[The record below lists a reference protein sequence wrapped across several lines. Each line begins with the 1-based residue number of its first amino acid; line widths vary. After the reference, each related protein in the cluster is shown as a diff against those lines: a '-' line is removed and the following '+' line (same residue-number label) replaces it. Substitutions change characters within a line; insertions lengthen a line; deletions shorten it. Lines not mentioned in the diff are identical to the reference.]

1 MNHQDLQE
9 AKQTRDAATLL
20 RFDQEWMNLQSQY
33 EHYERSSLLIK
44 LTCVV
49 LFALG
54 LMFPMNVLIAAAF
67 VSIFWLQEGIIRTFQ
82 ARLGDRLLQVEECL
96 RDSEKIGLA
105 YQLHSEWLKNRP
117 SVFGLMQEYA
127 KHAARPTVA
136 FPYVALLVLD
146 VLVYL
151 VW

>member
-1 MNHQDLQE
+1 MNQE
-9 AKQTRDAATLL
+9 TQPVKQTRDTSELL
-20 RFDQEWMNLQSQY
+20 RFDQEWKSLQAQY

-54 LMFPMNVLIAAAF
+54 LMFPMNVLLAAAF
-67 VSIFWLQEGIIRTFQ
+67 ILIFWLQEGIFRTFQ
-82 ARLGDRLLQVEECL
+82 ARLGDRLLQVEEYL
-96 RDSEKIGLA
+96 RGSEKVGFA
-105 YQLHSEWLKNRP
+105 YKLHTEWLKNRP
-117 SVFGLMQEYA
+117 SVFGLILEYA

-136 FPYVALLVLD
+136 FPYVVLLVLD

-151 VW
+151 FW

>member
-1 MNHQDLQE
+1 MNQE
-9 AKQTRDAATLL
+9 TQVVTQTRDASELL

-54 LMFPMNVLIAAAF
+54 LMFPMNVLLASAF
-67 VSIFWLQEGIIRTFQ
+67 ILIFWLQEGIFRTFQ
-82 ARLGDRLLQVEECL
+82 ARLGDRLLRVEGYL
-96 RDSEKIGLA
+96 RDTGNVGFA
-105 YQLHSEWLKNRP
+105 YQLHTEWLKNRP
-117 SVFGLMQEYA
+117 SIFGLVMEYA
-127 KHAARPTVA
+127 KHSVRPTVA
-136 FPYVALLVLD
+136 FPYIVLLFLD

>member
-1 MNHQDLQE
+1 MNQE
-9 AKQTRDAATLL
+9 TQPVKQTRDTSELL
-20 RFDQEWMNLQSQY
+20 RFDQEWKSLQAQY

-54 LMFPMNVLIAAAF
+54 LMFPMNVLLAAAF
-67 VSIFWLQEGIIRTFQ
+67 ILIFWLQEGIFRTFQ
-82 ARLGDRLLQVEECL
+82 ARLGDRLLQVEEYL
-96 RDSEKIGLA
+96 RGSEKVGFA
-105 YQLHSEWLKNRP
+105 YQLHTEWLKNRP
-117 SVFGLMQEYA
+117 SFFGLILEYA

-136 FPYVALLVLD
+136 FPYVVLLVLD

-151 VW
+151 FW